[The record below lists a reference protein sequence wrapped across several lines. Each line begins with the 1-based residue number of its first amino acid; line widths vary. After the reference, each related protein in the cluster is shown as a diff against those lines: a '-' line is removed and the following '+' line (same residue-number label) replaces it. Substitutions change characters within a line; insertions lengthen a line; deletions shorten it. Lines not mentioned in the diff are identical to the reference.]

1 MRRVII
7 SLLAGLLVP
16 TVLTTPVLA
25 GSLAG
30 KIVMPAKL
38 TYKVPF
44 RAPGYWRGLHNEVLK
59 KLPPLVDPR
68 QKMIVVLEAKDLP
81 KSVTVKP
88 VMHME
93 DMRFWP
99 PVLPIHRNQTV
110 SFVNDDKVKH
120 EVISDGEETSVS
132 SIPLPPGTKGRH
144 SFTTLGTYALTCK
157 EVPHLKAVVLVLDSP
172 QFARVDATGVFY
184 FPEVPDGQV
193 TLKVWYN
200 GTWIHTQK
208 VDLAGPKSRVN
219 VDLSAAKAKE

>member
-1 MRRVII
+1 MRRAIL
-7 SLLAGLLVP
+7 SLLVGLLFP
-16 TVLTTPVLA
+16 TVAATSVQA

-44 RAPGYWRGLHNEVLK
+44 RASGYWRGLQNEVLK

-68 QKMIVVLEAKDLP
+68 QKMVVTLEAKGLP
-81 KSVTVKP
+81 KSVAVKP
-88 VMHME
+88 EVHME

-120 EVISDGEETSVS
+120 EVISDGEEASVA
-132 SIPLPPGTKGRH
+132 SIPLPPGTRGRH
-144 SFTTLGTYALTCK
+144 SFTKLGEYTLTCK
-157 EVPHLKAVVLVLDSP
+157 ETPHLNVTVLVLDAP
-172 QFARVDATGVFY
+172 KFARVDAAGVFF
-184 FPEVPDGQV
+184 FPDVPEGQV

-200 GTWIHTQK
+200 GAWIHKQT
-208 VDLAGPKSRVN
+208 VDLVGSKSRVS

>member
-1 MRRVII
+1 MRRVIL
-7 SLLAGLLVP
+7 SLLVGLLVP
-16 TVLTTPVLA
+16 TVPVTSVQA

-44 RAPGYWRGLHNEVLK
+44 RAPGYWRGLQNEVLK
-59 KLPPLVDPR
+59 RLPPLVDPR
-68 QKMIVVLEAKDLP
+68 QKMVVVLEAKGMP
-81 KSVTVKP
+81 KGVAVKP
-88 VMHME
+88 VVHME

-120 EVISDGEETSVS
+120 EVVSDGEEASVS

-144 SFTTLGTYALTCK
+144 SFTKLGAYTLTCK
-157 EVPHLKAVVLVLDSP
+157 ETPHFNVTVLVLDDP
-172 QFARVDATGVFY
+172 KFARVDATGVFF
-184 FPEVPDGQV
+184 FPDVPDGQV

-200 GTWIHTQK
+200 GAWIHKQP
-208 VDLAGPKSRVN
+208 VELAGPKSRVN